1 LALPNWFYVLLKN
14 EGGGKEGA
22 RGVRREPSSYLSN
35 FLLSGTISPDAKQ
48 TSGESSTLAPPNP
61 RTLTNIFQSLLPKE
75 FVTVREMLKED
86 NCTLLETISKPKGRY
101 ASLKKCRTNKTSRIN

>member
-1 LALPNWFYVLLKN
+1 VGKR
-14 EGGGKEGA
+14 EGV
-22 RGVRREPSSYLSN
+22 RMRREPSSYLSN

-75 FVTVREMLKED
+75 FVTVREILKED
-86 NCTLLETISKPKGRY
+86 NSTLLET
-101 ASLKKCRTNKTSRIN
+101 ASQCLTGDMSL